1 MYFTSSLQWQHDS
14 VYISCMMHMSPM
26 HYVPIFIC
34 TEDILKIMPLCFGNN
49 FCQRLLALFPRFHF
63 VILLKIGIS

>member
-49 FCQRLLALFPRFHF
+49 FVRGYLHYFPAS
-63 VILLKIGIS
+63 ILLFFLK